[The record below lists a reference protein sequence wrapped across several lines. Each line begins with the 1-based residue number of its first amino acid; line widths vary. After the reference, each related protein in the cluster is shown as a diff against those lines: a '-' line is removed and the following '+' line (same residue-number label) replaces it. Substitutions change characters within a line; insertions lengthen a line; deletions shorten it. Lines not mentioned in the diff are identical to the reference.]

1 MPRNEPPQE
10 LPARLLGDR
19 EMIEACRERDFSR
32 IFRLVKTRAG
42 IYPSLIARRCDLTPS
57 RVAEVISGQRMIKD
71 IGVIER
77 VADGLRIPGRLLG
90 LARREWESSDGQHPV
105 IPFSATVPTWM
116 PSDSAEDDLWI
127 GSPDDD
133 LNDPGFVLSLIE
145 GQLPHLY
152 EGANFFGARQSIP
165 SALHYAQ
172 SIMRLLEGVG
182 GSTRDTLLRTGSLV
196 AEFLGW
202 LYQDLGDF
210 RSAAYWSD
218 RSMEWAQEAADDHL
232 QSYVLYRKSHQ
243 AASRGGAQK
252 AVALARAAQRIP
264 GLTPQIIALA
274 AQQEAQG
281 YALMLNPKAALAKFD
296 EAHALASVP
305 PEAGPEPKL
314 DTSYCTPTY
323 IEIQRANCWIGLGDP
338 MRAVRLFEAEL
349 TTLPQVYRN
358 DRGVYLARLARAYA
372 KGDEPE
378 LAAETAGKALAIVNQ
393 TGSAR
398 TLTELDSVAHLV
410 GPRQSVPAVA
420 TFTEQFQLVRDRL
433 TT

>member
-1 MPRNEPPQE
+1 MPKYEPPQD

-19 EMIEACRERDFSR
+19 EMIEACRQRDFSR
-32 IFRLVKTRAG
+32 VFCLVKARAG

-57 RVAEVISGQRMIKD
+57 RVAEVIAGQRVIKD

-77 VADGLRIPGRLLG
+77 VADGLRIPGRMLG
-90 LARREWESSDGQHPV
+90 LARREWEPSDGQHPV
-105 IPFSATVPTWM
+105 TPFSATVPTWM
-116 PSDSAEDDLWI
+116 PSDVTEEDLWI
-127 GSPDDD
+127 GAPEDDA
-133 LNDPGFVLSLIE
+133 NDPELVLSLIE
-145 GQLPHLY
+145 SQLPELY
-152 EGANFFGARQSIP
+152 KAANFFGARQSVP
-165 SALHYAQ
+165 SALQHAHG
-172 SIMRLLEGVG
+172 IMRLLETAG
-182 GSTRDTLLRTGSLV
+182 GPTRDALLRTGALV

-210 RSAAYWSD
+210 RTAAYWSD

-243 AASRGGAQK
+243 ATSRGNAQK

-264 GLTPQIIALA
+264 DLTPQITALA

-281 YALMLNPKAALAKFD
+281 YALMQNPRAALAKFD
-296 EAHALASVP
+296 EAHELASAAA
-305 PEAGPEPKL
+305 EARPDSKL

-323 IEIQRANCWIGLGDP
+323 VEIQRANCWIDLGEP
-338 MRAVRLFEAEL
+338 IRAVGLFEAEL
-349 TTLPQVYRN
+349 ATLPRVYRN

-372 KGDEPE
+372 KGNEAE
-378 LAAETAGKALAIVNQ
+378 LAADTATKARVIVNQ

-398 TLTELDSVAHLV
+398 TLAELDAVATLV
-410 GPRQSVPAVA
+410 ETRQNEPAVE
-420 TFTEQFQLVRDRL
+420 TFTEQFRLVRDRL